1 MTPCLSRE
9 QSRLVDQIALE
20 QYHIPGVV
28 LMENAGRNCAELLLA
43 QEPNGPVTILVGKG
57 NNAGDGFVIARHLHN
72 RQVDVRLVLM
82 TSPEQFQGDA
92 LANWRIVQAMRIPWT
107 AWQPT
112 NTNSPALPWM
122 RDSCWIVDALLG
134 TGIQGMVREPF
145 AGIISA
151 ANRQALRPDGPR
163 ILAID
168 LPSGLDCDTGQILG
182 VCIQADLTATC
193 VAPKIGFR
201 QNEGLSHTGKVHVI
215 DIGVPHEVLEQVSSL
230 SG

>member
-1 MTPCLSRE
+1 
-9 QSRLVDQIALE
+9 
-20 QYHIPGVV
+20 
-28 LMENAGRNCAELLLA
+28 
-43 QEPNGPVTILVGKG
+43 
-57 NNAGDGFVIARHLHN
+57 
-72 RQVDVRLVLM
+72 
-82 TSPEQFQGDA
+82 
-92 LANWRIVQAMRIPWT
+92 
-107 AWQPT
+107 
-112 NTNSPALPWM
+112 M

-215 DIGVPHEVLEQVSSL
+215 DIGVPHEVLEGAIDDFNRFSHDEGLDHCLPCFLRLIDFTQHTVGFGRAHRNRVVAAQEMDNIGNIGNSL
-230 SG
+230 NDLAA